1 MQLRK
6 QVCKYVRFKTTGTPR
21 FPQHVFVRSHKP
33 LSSSARTHRH
43 HKIPFSS
50 KPSPTIYLSPSLL
63 SPNLSVF
70 FLLSLSLP
78 LPISI
83 SYFSRSFAL
92 SLPSLLSLFFSP
104 SCSLSRSLSISLT
117 VFFAIARS
125 LSHSFSLFLSS
136 FFSHS

>member
-43 HKIPFSS
+43 HKMPFSS
-50 KPSPTIYLSPSLL
+50 KLSPTIYLSPSLL

-104 SCSLSRSLSISLT
+104 SCSLSLSLSISLT